1 MTQENYD
8 HIESLCHFSEHNF
21 ERATSRYSIV
31 EEQSSRSLSRAIKAA
46 LQEDRQKQAAEAGS
60 EMESLLASNPPLILY
75 ALIWMQGWYKAAV
88 D

>member
-21 ERATSRYSIV
+21 ERVTSRYSIV
-31 EEQSSRSLSRAIKAA
+31 EEQSFQSLSRAIKAA
-46 LQEDRQKQAAEAGS
+46 LQEDRRKQAAEAGS